1 MVAVYGVLFMWI
13 GVIWVLKGLL
23 VGCDRRVVE
32 KNRVCGGFLQVL
44 SFRNVDDNFEWA
56 FAAGYGPIVD
66 SDRRVLW
73 DELTG
78 LISWWN
84 NPCIGGDFNII
95 HFLSERSSGARLSL
109 VISEFFEF
117 IVEQGLM
124 DIPLIGGVITH
135 YLIIKIL

>member
-1 MVAVYGVLFMWI
+1 VVAVYGVLFMWI
-13 GVIWVLKGLL
+13 GVIWVLKGCL
-23 VGCDRRVVE
+23 VGWDRRVVE
-32 KNRVCGGFLQVL
+32 KIECVWAFSECC

-84 NPCIGGDFNII
+84 SPCIGGDFNII

-117 IVEQGLM
+117 IFEQGLM

-135 YLIIKIL
+135 GLIIEIL